1 MIGYMAFKRLYTQ
14 RKWENDNMSNTAYE
28 MFIEQLTA
36 QLAEYFEDEDNRQL
50 FEQWERE
57 KVA

>member
-1 MIGYMAFKRLYTQ
+1 MAFKRLYTQ

-36 QLAEYFEDEDNRQL
+36 QLTEYFEDEDNKQL

-57 KVA
+57 KAA